1 MQVWRRV
8 LRTKVALG
16 CALFLS
22 ACGFA
27 VDQPDASMNPNDW
40 RDQYPTVRVAQVLPP
55 ELSDP
60 NARRV
65 DLASELS
72 DRLDVPVEVKQ
83 LNGYG
88 PTIEALT
95 ADQIDMGTVGAGAL
109 AGIHDI
115 IGEDTL
121 PVGIIRSFRG
131 ETGYYSGLLVAA
143 DSPYRTL
150 QDLKGKRIGYVDLNS
165 TSGYIY
171 PRAQMRKEG
180 IEPDTFFGES
190 GVSGGGVPGMI
201 GLSSGQFDGIFFYSS
216 FDSSEEALATGYMKI
231 LVDRGLIEAGQY
243 RFIWFAGPIPSSSL
257 VMRGDKNPGFQD
269 LLIGVA
275 NALPYEA
282 PEVLISLG
290 LPNRGSSFE
299 SVDLEVFREI
309 IDLRQAEIESTSGT
323 QGEAP

>member
-1 MQVWRRV
+1 M
-8 LRTKVALG
+8 A
-16 CALFLS
+16 CALALS

-40 RDQYPTVRVAQVLPP
+40 RDQQKSLRIAQVLPP

-60 NARRV
+60 NARKV
-65 DLASELS
+65 NLS
-72 DRLDVPVEVKQ
+72 GALGERLGIPVEVKQ
-83 LNGYG
+83 LSGYG
-88 PTIEALT
+88 PTIEALS
-95 ADQIDMGTVGAGAL
+95 ADQIDLGTVGAGAL

-121 PVGIIRSFRG
+121 PVGVIRSFRG

-150 QDLKGKRIGYVDLNS
+150 EDLKGKRIGYINLNS

-171 PRAQMRKEG
+171 PRAAMRKEG

-201 GLSSGQFDGIFFYSS
+201 GLSSGQFDGIFFFTN
-216 FDSSEEALATGYMKI
+216 FDTNEEALATGYMRI
-231 LVDRGLIEAGQY
+231 LEERDMLKAKDY
-243 RFIWFAGPIPSSSL
+243 RFIWFAGPIPASSL

-269 LLIGVA
+269 LMIGVA
-275 NALPYEA
+275 NSLPYEA
-282 PEVLISLG
+282 PELLMSLG
-290 LPNRGSSFE
+290 LTNRGSSFE
-299 SVDLEVFREI
+299 SVSLGFFEEI
-309 IDLRQAEIESTSGT
+309 IEMRRAEIEGTSGT
-323 QGEAP
+323 QGDAQ